1 MSWSGASADAGGG
14 VTITR
19 KLSVG
24 GRLLGF
30 TSLDLFDQ
38 VGWSARTML
47 LVTSYTFSDAPF
59 ALSAGLG
66 KMRVRHKENDIRG
79 ETTVL
84 ETGVEMAWRRGTSLR
99 LVALETWAVGDTRW
113 SGSGAPTGNA
123 RQFYVG
129 AGILV
134 R

>member
-1 MSWSGASADAGGG
+1 MSWSGASADVGGG
-14 VTITR
+14 VTIMR

-59 ALSAGLG
+59 ALSTGLG
-66 KMRVRHKENDIRG
+66 KMRVHHKENDIRG

-84 ETGVEMAWRRGTSLR
+84 ETGVEMAWRRGASLR
-99 LVALETWAVGDTRW
+99 LVALETWPLGDTRW
-113 SGSGAPTGNA
+113 GGSGVPKGNA